1 MLARKNVK
9 MVNNQEK
16 KNQYLALAAIS
27 SIWTLLLSTI
37 ASMGG
42 AGSLLQAAYASSST
56 TTYTVVSGDTL
67 YKIGLRFGV
76 PWQDIAQANDIQSP
90 YLIYVGDVLV
100 IPLNDAS
107 DDTTAIATGNPM
119 YDQFDSYIKSS
130 SRNYGISDQMLV
142 KAMISQESYF
152 DPRAVSPDSP
162 CGVPPGWTD
171 AQSKSFGLMQFT
183 PACAEPQAG
192 PPNLTTDTTS
202 PYWSSSWFNPQYNI
216 DRGVQALSRE
226 LSYVKSNFYG
236 CSDEQYL
243 LMAVA
248 TYNSGPGAV
257 YGCGSWNERA
267 DTHINYVLSQY
278 KTYAEMAGAPYPYA
292 GC

>member
-1 MLARKNVK
+1 
-9 MVNNQEK
+9 MVNNHEK
-16 KNQYLALAAIS
+16 KSRYLALAAIS
-27 SIWTLLLSTI
+27 SSIGILLLLSI
-37 ASMGG
+37 ASMG
-42 AGSLLQAAYASSST
+42 AGSLQMAAYASSSAA

-76 PWQDIAQANDIQSP
+76 PWQNIAQANDIQSP

-100 IPLNDAS
+100 IPPLHDTG
-107 DDTTAIATGNPM
+107 DDTTIVTGNPM

-152 DPRAVSPDSP
+152 DPRALSPDSP
-162 CGVPPGWTD
+162 CGVPAGWTD
-171 AQSKSFGLMQFT
+171 AQSRSFGLMQFT

-192 PPNLTTDTTS
+192 MPNLTTDSNS

-216 DRGVQALSRE
+216 DRSVQALSRE

-236 CSDEQYL
+236 CSEEQYA

-278 KTYAEMAGAPYPYA
+278 QAYAEMAGMPYPYA
-292 GC
+292 GY